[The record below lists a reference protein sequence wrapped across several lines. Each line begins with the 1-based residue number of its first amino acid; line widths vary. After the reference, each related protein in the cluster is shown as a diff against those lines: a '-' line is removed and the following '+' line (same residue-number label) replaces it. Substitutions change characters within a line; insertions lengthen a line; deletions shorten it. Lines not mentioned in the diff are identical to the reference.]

1 MTEGEARARADIIAR
16 FDAMA
21 KVAQEGRRILDARP
35 DGAVDDGFGASGYA
49 DTAGLPDGALRA
61 SLGCGDPVG
70 VADPRPG
77 ETVLDL
83 GCGGGL
89 DVLLAARRVGPAGKV
104 YGLDASAE
112 MIELAKA
119 NAAEAGA
126 GNVGFLHAAIEDVPL
141 PDASVDVIVSNYVIN
156 LSVDKPRVLEE
167 AYRVLRPGGRIAVA
181 DVIAEDGLDPDR
193 RAAAERRVGCRY
205 GTLTEG
211 EYRALLARAGFGRY
225 TVTRARP
232 VIDGLH
238 AALIRAGK
246 PDAPPGI
253 VIRPMR
259 TADADQVLAIY
270 QAGLDG
276 GNASF
281 ETTAPSW
288 EAFDAGKLPL
298 HRYVAVEATT
308 GQVVG
313 WVAVSPVSGRCVY
326 AGVVEDSV
334 YVHPD
339 HAGRGIGLALLN
351 ALIQSTEAAGVW
363 TIEAG
368 VFPENT
374 ASLRLHE
381 KAGFRIVGTR
391 HRLGRHHGRWR
402 DVVLIERRSP
412 VVGV

>member
-1 MTEGEARARADIIAR
+1 
-16 FDAMA
+16 
-21 KVAQEGRRILDARP
+21 
-35 DGAVDDGFGASGYA
+35 
-49 DTAGLPDGALRA
+49 
-61 SLGCGDPVG
+61 
-70 VADPRPG
+70 
-77 ETVLDL
+77 
-83 GCGGGL
+83 
-89 DVLLAARRVGPAGKV
+89 
-104 YGLDASAE
+104 
-112 MIELAKA
+112 
-119 NAAEAGA
+119 
-126 GNVGFLHAAIEDVPL
+126 
-141 PDASVDVIVSNYVIN
+141 
-156 LSVDKPRVLEE
+156 
-167 AYRVLRPGGRIAVA
+167 
-181 DVIAEDGLDPDR
+181 
-193 RAAAERRVGCRY
+193 
-205 GTLTEG
+205 
-211 EYRALLARAGFGRY
+211 
-225 TVTRARP
+225 
-232 VIDGLH
+232 
-238 AALIRAGK
+238 
-246 PDAPPGI
+246 
-253 VIRPMR
+253 MR

-381 KAGFRIVGTR
+381 KAGFRVVGTR